1 MFYNERER
9 ESPRTHCLHLFII
22 VFHTKS
28 RNLLEAKQQKHFWF
42 GCNRYIILH
51 NQALQA
57 LQVHC
62 FALTRAFTDYNQY
75 DTLPRVSRIVIVT
88 RYKLFSPSW
97 NCGWNPPL
105 SISFPSFALTPKLLF
120 EEHYVFIQSF
130 PISSHDYFPFCIS
143 IHRGLGRT

>member
-1 MFYNERER
+1 MLYNERER

-62 FALTRAFTDYNQY
+62 FAMTRAFTDYIQY

-88 RYKLFSPSW
+88 RYKLLELRMES
-97 NCGWNPPL
+97 
-105 SISFPSFALTPKLLF
+105 SFINF
-120 EEHYVFIQSF
+120 
-130 PISSHDYFPFCIS
+130 FPFFCPDSQITF
-143 IHRGLGRT
+143 RRTLRVYPIFSYFFSWLFSLLYFHP